1 MHVSHGYD
9 ADFFAAYEV
18 LLNMKTMTEITDNDE
33 NNFLFFYNDTPHR
46 PMLLKEPEYEPAM
59 DVDNTAFDAAN
70 EDRFYLPNGQH
81 LNVDNDK
88 KMIAYQTNMATL
100 LRIGDWLDYLRK
112 NDVYDNTRII
122 IVADH
127 GYYLYQTEELCFEVE
142 GQGSVDMSNRFP
154 LLMVKDFNSTGFQ
167 VSDEF
172 MTNADTPTLAVEN
185 LIDNPVNPFTGKI
198 INNAEKTAHDQFIL
212 TYKIW
217 RVKEN
222 NGEQFKP
229 STWAV
234 ITNNIWD
241 RDDWEFIT
249 DSVILTEHKIPDEYK
264 KD

>member
-1 MHVSHGYD
+1 
-9 ADFFAAYEV
+9 
-18 LLNMKTMTEITDNDE
+18 
-33 NNFLFFYNDTPHR
+33 
-46 PMLLKEPEYEPAM
+46 
-59 DVDNTAFDAAN
+59 
-70 EDRFYLPNGQH
+70 
-81 LNVDNDK
+81 
-88 KMIAYQTNMATL
+88 MIAYQTNMATL